1 MLTKDQGTIPSS
13 NDLKYFYIQTR
24 PTLLVQLNT
33 DHESSR
39 SVMTFENNTGY
50 MYIKIT
56 YYMYRTARQI
66 KKLKLYTRNCDD
78 SFNIHT
84 SMCQLQPR
92 NLIGG
97 TVGTRHS

>member
-13 NDLKYFYIQTR
+13 NDLKHFYIQTR

-78 SFNIHT
+78 PFNIHT
-84 SMCQLQPR
+84 SMCQLQLR
-92 NLIGG
+92 NLIDG
-97 TVGTRHS
+97 TVGTS

>member
-1 MLTKDQGTIPSS
+1 MLTKDQGTIPSP

-24 PTLLVQLNT
+24 PTLLVQLNA
-33 DHESSR
+33 DHKSSR

-78 SFNIHT
+78 PT
-84 SMCQLQPR
+84 SMCQLQLR
-92 NLIGG
+92 NLIDG
-97 TVGTRHS
+97 TVGTS

>member
-1 MLTKDQGTIPSS
+1 MLTKDQGTIPSP

-24 PTLLVQLNT
+24 PILLVQLNT
-33 DHESSR
+33 DHKSSR
-39 SVMTFENNTGY
+39 SVMTFENNSGY

-78 SFNIHT
+78 PFNIHT
-84 SMCQLQPR
+84 SMCQLQLR
-92 NLIGG
+92 NLIDG
-97 TVGTRHS
+97 TVGTS